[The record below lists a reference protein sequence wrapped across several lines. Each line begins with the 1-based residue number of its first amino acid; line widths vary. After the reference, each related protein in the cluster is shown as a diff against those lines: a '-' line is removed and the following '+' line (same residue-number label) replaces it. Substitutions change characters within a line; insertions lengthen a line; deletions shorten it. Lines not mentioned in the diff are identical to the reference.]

1 MEGVLTQ
8 DSQLP
13 QRPATTPAATLARM
27 ALLRRVF
34 EPQTAGPDAS
44 SLSVGRRAPLAR
56 PIVSTLA
63 SLRRFPEVGG
73 LIGLAAL
80 LNLWT
85 LGRNG
90 WANTYYSA
98 AVRSMASNWH
108 DFLYASLDRSGVMS
122 VDKPPLSLWV
132 QALSVRVFGFHPLA
146 ILVPQALM
154 GIVSVV
160 LVYDLVRRRF
170 GRLGGLVAGLALA
183 TTPIAVAMFRDNN
196 PDALLTLC
204 AVAAVWFAVRGI
216 DDGRTRWLVL
226 AGLAAGLG
234 FETKMLVAFVVVPG
248 IAVAWLWVA
257 PRGRLAAVRQLLAG
271 GAAMLGAAAAW
282 PLLLTLT
289 PASERPWISGTSDN
303 GILSLIFSYN
313 GLGRVTGQQGGP
325 GGARGGSVF
334 GEGTGPLRLLNTA
347 LGGQDGWLLGL
358 AVAGAIAVALT
369 CRARRRDPRMA
380 WLAVVA
386 GAFAVTAVLFSFAGG
401 IFHPYYVV
409 LLAPFT
415 AALVGAGVASVVRV
429 GLTAALAGF
438 VALAAGVV
446 CEFVVLGEN
455 TGQLPWLRVVLGI
468 VCGGAAGAL
477 FLFRSA
483 RVRAWAMGVG
493 VAALLIAPTVWSFDT
508 LGYAVAPT
516 FPSGGPVT
524 IAAGPGGFASSF
536 GGAGFGGRFGG
547 RSGFNVSNGRRGRGA
562 AAGPGVGSPPGLFG
576 GGGQTAVPGQGVQ
589 FGGVQPFGSGFPG
602 AGRGF
607 GGSSALSAE
616 TSYARSHGGGTVA
629 VASQLDAAAAILET
643 NANMAGIGGFTGQE
657 SDPSISWLAGEVA
670 SGRVR
675 WVLVTQIVTTG
686 VGVRPGARVAMNAV
700 VQACTPVTAV
710 FASFYDCAGR
720 AEALRALGAT
730 LGPTR
735 PSAAGA

>member
-1 MEGVLTQ
+1 
-8 DSQLP
+8 
-13 QRPATTPAATLARM
+13 M
-27 ALLRRVF
+27 AFLRRVF
-34 EPQTAGPDAS
+34 EPQPARPDAG
-44 SLSVGRRAPLAR
+44 SLSLRQRTPLAR
-56 PIVSTLA
+56 PIVSALTA
-63 SLRRFPEVGG
+63 LRRFPEVGG

-80 LNLWT
+80 LNLWA

-98 AVRSMASNWH
+98 AVRSMASSWH
-108 DFLYASLDRSGVMS
+108 NFLYASLDPSGVMS

-132 QALSVRVFGFHPLA
+132 QALSVRAFGFHPLA

-226 AGLAAGLG
+226 AGLAVGLG

-271 GAAMLGAAAAW
+271 AAAMLGAAAAW
-282 PLLLTLT
+282 PLLLMLT
-289 PASERPWISGTSDN
+289 PASGRPWISGTSDN
-303 GILSLIFSYN
+303 GILSLIFGYN
-313 GLGRVTGQQGGP
+313 GLGRVTGQSGGP
-325 GGARGGSVF
+325 GRAGAGSVF
-334 GEGTGPLRLLNTA
+334 GDGTGPLRLLNTA

-358 AVAGAIAVALT
+358 AVMGAVAVAVT
-369 CRARRRDPRMA
+369 CRARRRDPRTA
-380 WLAVVA
+380 WLVVVA
-386 GAFAVTAVLFSFAGG
+386 GAFVVTALLFSFAGG

-415 AALVGAGVASVVRV
+415 AALAGAGVATVIRS
-429 GLTAALAGF
+429 GLPAAIAGAA
-438 VALAAGVV
+438 ALAAGAV
-446 CEFVVLGEN
+446 CEFVVLHEN
-455 TGQLPWLRVVLGI
+455 AGALPWLRIVLPA
-468 VCGGAAGAL
+468 VCGGAAAAL
-477 FLFRSA
+477 FVFRSA
-483 RVRAWAMGVG
+483 RVRVWAMGAG
-493 VAALLIAPTVWSFDT
+493 TAALLIAPAIWSFDT
-508 LGYAVAPT
+508 LGYAVATT

-524 IAAGPGGFASSF
+524 VAGGPGGFGGNF

-547 RSGFNVSNGRRGRGA
+547 RSGFVVPNGRRGQGA
-562 AAGPGVGSPPGLFG
+562 AGGPGAGGPPGLFG
-576 GGGQTAVPGQGVQ
+576 GGGQTAGPGPGVQ
-589 FGGVQPFGSGFPG
+589 FGGGQPFGSGFPG
-602 AGRGF
+602 GGRGF
-607 GGSSALSAE
+607 GGSVSLSAE
-616 TSYARSHGGGTVA
+616 TGYARSHGGGTVA
-629 VASQLDAAAAILET
+629 VASQLDAANAILAT
-643 NANMAGIGGFTGQE
+643 DSNVAGIGGFTGQE
-657 SDPSISWLAGEVA
+657 SDPSIAWLAGEVA
-670 SGRVR
+670 SGHIR

-686 VGVRPGARVAMNAV
+686 VGARAGARVAMNAV
-700 VQACTPVTAV
+700 AQACRPVTAV
-710 FASFYDCAGR
+710 SASFYDCAGR
-720 AEALRALGAT
+720 AGALRTLGAT

-735 PSAAGA
+735 PNAARS